1 MDRQMFPLNELI
13 KKRESRR
20 IIDPNRMVEKEKIQS
35 LLEAARWAP
44 SCSNNQPWRFV
55 VSLSDS
61 LDRVKE
67 CLSRGN
73 SWARNAPLIFTVASK
88 ADLDCQIAGRDYYPL
103 GLGLA
108 IENLLL
114 QGIHMGLTI
123 HPIAGFKEKL
133 VKEVLN
139 IPEEYRI
146 FALIIAGYPG
156 SPDDVDERVFEKE
169 KSPRERKPLSETVFW
184 EGWGLQPVK

>member
-1 MDRQMFPLNELI
+1 MYPLHELI

-20 IIDPNRMVEKEKIQS
+20 VIAPNRPVENEKIQS

-55 VSLSDS
+55 VSQSDS
-61 LDRVKE
+61 LERVKE

-73 SWARNAPLIFTVASK
+73 NWASNAPLIFTVASK
-88 ADLDCQIAGRDYYPL
+88 PDLDCQITGRDYYPL
-103 GLGLA
+103 GMGLA

-114 QGIHMGLTI
+114 QGIHMGLVM

-133 VKEVLN
+133 IKDVLI
-139 IPEEYRI
+139 IPENYRV

-156 SPDDVDERVFEKE
+156 SPDDVDETIHEKE
-169 KSPRERKPLSETVFW
+169 KSPRIRKPLSETVFW
-184 EGWGLQPVK
+184 EGWGMLQV

>member
-1 MDRQMFPLNELI
+1 MIPLQELI
-13 KKRESRR
+13 QKRESRR
-20 IIDPNRMVEKEKIQS
+20 IIDPLRTVESEIIQS

-55 VSLSDS
+55 VSQSDS
-61 LDRVKE
+61 LKRVKE

-73 SWARNAPLIFTVASK
+73 NWASNAPLIFTVASK
-88 ADLDCQIAGRDYYPL
+88 PDLDCQITGRDYYPL
-103 GLGLA
+103 GMGLA

-114 QGIHMGLTI
+114 QGIHMGLVM
-123 HPIAGFKEKL
+123 HPIAGFKEKM

-139 IPEEYRI
+139 IPEGYRV

-156 SPDDVDERVFEKE
+156 SNDDVDETVLEKE
-169 KSPRERKPLSETVFW
+169 KSPRERKPLNEIVFW
-184 EGWGLQPVK
+184 EGWGM

>member
-1 MDRQMFPLNELI
+1 MYPLHALI
-13 KKRESRR
+13 QRRESRR
-20 IIDPNRMVEKEKIQS
+20 VIDPFRSVEEEKIES

-55 VSLSDS
+55 VSQTTS
-61 LDRVKE
+61 LDSVRD

-73 SWARNAPLIFTVASK
+73 DWARNAPLIITVASK
-88 ADLDCQIAGRDYYPL
+88 PDLDCQISGRDYYPL

-114 QGIHMGLTI
+114 QGIHMGLVA
-123 HPIAGFKEKL
+123 HPIAGFKENV

-139 IPEEYRI
+139 IPVEYRV
-146 FALIIAGYPG
+146 FTLIILGYPG
-156 SPDDVDERVFEKE
+156 SSDDVDETTLEKE
-169 KSPRERKPLSETVFW
+169 KIPRVRKETEEIIFR
-184 EGWGLQPVK
+184 ESWGLKLSM